1 MKRTMMGVLLLL
13 SVVVWASC
21 STYTPKPLPF
31 KAPSAYPN
39 ARKVA
44 GTLIA
49 AKAYD
54 NPLEAKEA
62 FGFDI
67 LGAGLLPV
75 QVVFDNQGRDH
86 LSINPRK
93 TFLEDAQGNLW
104 PILNKKMA
112 YDRVSKYAQTK
123 HIFKKGAYSG
133 FLAGSAGA
141 VIGAAV
147 GIVNGENVL
156 KSAGKGAA
164 VGAAAGATAG
174 GLSAYGSGEVR
185 HEIVRDL
192 RMKSLRNKEIS
203 PGILAHG
210 FLFFPAE
217 AKRARGLRLQIL
229 DEDTGRKFTVQFL
242 F

>member
-1 MKRTMMGVLLLL
+1 MKKASILVLLVL
-13 SVVVWASC
+13 SLFVWTSC

-44 GTLIA
+44 GALIA

-54 NPLEAKEA
+54 NPIEAKEA

-86 LSINPRK
+86 ITINPRQ
-93 TFLEDAQGNLW
+93 TFLEDVQGNLW
-104 PILNKKMA
+104 PILDKKLA
-112 YDRVSKYAQTK
+112 YDRASKYAETK

-133 FLAGSAGA
+133 FLAGTAGA
-141 VIGAAV
+141 VIGAAI
-147 GIVNGENVL
+147 GIVTGENVL

-164 VGAAAGATAG
+164 IGAAAGATGG
-174 GLSAYGSGEVR
+174 GLSAYGSGEAR

-203 PGILAHG
+203 PGTLAHG

-217 AKRARGLRLQIL
+217 AKKARSLRLQIV
-229 DEDTGRKFTVQFL
+229 DEDTGQRFTVQFL